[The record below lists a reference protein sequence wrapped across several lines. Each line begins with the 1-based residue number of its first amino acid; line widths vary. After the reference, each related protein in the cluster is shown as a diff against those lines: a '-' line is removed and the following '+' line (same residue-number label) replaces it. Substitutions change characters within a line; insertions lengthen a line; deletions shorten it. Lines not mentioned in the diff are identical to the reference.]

1 MTSYTVL
8 PIPDMIDV
16 GDDAIEPRLNPSEA
30 YALLLGH
37 RRLRV
42 NSVQI
47 LQKAHAIQGALSQIN
62 IPLCRMISLQV
73 VRPALVVDIEKMKA
87 DFIHGY
93 RPGAAVFYVSTT
105 DFGGLERVV
114 TDSDRQS
121 WDRPWRRRDEEFE
134 YFLGLHSELEL
145 LSNKFFFIW
154 DGNHCHQ
161 AWTKFISQCYQDNL
175 NWHYRVRSIVLNT
188 KDDVASILIAMHDIN
203 NAIENSHVKTNL
215 VHTLHRMQK
224 VEVLPVLS
232 FRNWLTPEELV
243 AAQKQAE
250 STGDKKPWYPILRAK
265 FLDYIYSVSI
275 SIVLND
281 SINPRVETLSR
292 WTILPCSTLI

>member
-1 MTSYTVL
+1 MNSEVGAEISVTSYTVP
-8 PIPDMIDV
+8 PIPDMIDA

-30 YALLLGH
+30 YALVLGH

-47 LQKAHAIQGALSQIN
+47 LQKAQAIQGALSQID

-73 VRPALVVDIEKMKA
+73 VRPALAVDIEKMKE

-93 RPGAAVFYVSTT
+93 KPGAAVFYVSTT

-121 WDRPWRRRDEEFE
+121 WDRLWRRRDEEFE
-134 YFLGLHSELEL
+134 YFLGLHFELES

-154 DGNHCHQ
+154 DGNHRHQ
-161 AWTKFISQCYQDNL
+161 AWTEFISQSYQDNL

-188 KDDVASILIAMHDIN
+188 KDDVASI
-203 NAIENSHVKTNL
+203 
-215 VHTLHRMQK
+215 
-224 VEVLPVLS
+224 
-232 FRNWLTPEELV
+232 
-243 AAQKQAE
+243 
-250 STGDKKPWYPILRAK
+250 
-265 FLDYIYSVSI
+265 
-275 SIVLND
+275 
-281 SINPRVETLSR
+281 
-292 WTILPCSTLI
+292 